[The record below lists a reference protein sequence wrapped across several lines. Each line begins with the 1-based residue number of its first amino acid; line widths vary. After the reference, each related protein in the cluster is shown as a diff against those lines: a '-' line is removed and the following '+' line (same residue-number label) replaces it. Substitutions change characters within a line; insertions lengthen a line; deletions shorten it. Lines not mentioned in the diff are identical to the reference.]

1 MRGAPIQRRGDVRRP
16 APAPAPTRPHRP
28 APAPVRSGHGHDT
41 KKEKP
46 FGHADPILPYAIGG
60 GVIGLLT
67 IFTLTV
73 GSQTI
78 SIAEWLAFLAVVVWF
93 VIGVSITLVYPVM
106 IGVSTWRKRKFLPIC
121 GYVLVGLAYFT
132 VSGIFMAN
140 FSLPIQ

>member
-1 MRGAPIQRRGDVRRP
+1 MRGTPMPRRTGRSVP
-16 APAPAPTRPHRP
+16 APVPARPHRP
-28 APAPVRSGHGHDT
+28 SPSPAHGGHGHDT

-67 IFTLTV
+67 VFTLTV

-78 SIAEWLAFLAVVVWF
+78 SIAEWLAFLGVVVWF
-93 VIGVSITLVYPVM
+93 VIGVSLVIVYPVM

-121 GYVLVGLAYFT
+121 GYVLVGLGYFA
-132 VSGIFMAN
+132 VSWIFMAN

>member
-1 MRGAPIQRRGDVRRP
+1 MRGTPMPRRTGRS
-16 APAPAPTRPHRP
+16 TS
-28 APAPVRSGHGHDT
+28 APAPVRPHRSPSPARSGHGHDT
-41 KKEKP
+41 KKEKQ

-60 GVIGLLT
+60 GVFGLLT

-73 GSQTI
+73 GSHTI
-78 SIAEWLAFLAVVVWF
+78 SITEWLALLGVVVWF
-93 VIGVSITLVYPVM
+93 VIGLALVIVYPVM
-106 IGVSTWRKRKFLPIC
+106 IGVSTWRKHKFLPIC